1 MYKKDLD
8 VDIAILPSANIRGYF
23 EKGKVDTRILTDILP
38 FQNKLYKVKYSE
50 KEIVDSIKL
59 SAKSFTN
66 IANKPGIF
74 YTSGLNYTVTN
85 NGIVKS
91 ITFIDKTGKETPI
104 NIDNPRTD
112 KFYTTVLNDYCAQGN
127 DGFKILN
134 QPDRIIEK
142 YSFDAT
148 KCVKAVLKKEK
159 NPIDIKR

>member
-1 MYKKDLD
+1 M
-8 VDIAILPSANIRGYF
+8 
-23 EKGKVDTRILTDILP
+23 
-38 FQNKLYKVKYSE
+38 
-50 KEIVDSIKL
+50 
-59 SAKSFTN
+59 
-66 IANKPGIF
+66 NKPGIF

-134 QPDRIIEK
+134 QPDRIIEN
-142 YSFDAT
+142 T
-148 KCVKAVLKKEK
+148 LLMQQNV
-159 NPIDIKR
+159 